1 MYFERKISYVSKAL
15 SFLRFGEMTVCEQCR
30 AFTANNAANT
40 SHARPSILLV
50 VSWTRPLFGSIV
62 LKIERQTEYLQYS
75 NKQFTA
81 CSTIHINSYMQII
94 ELQPISETRLC
105 KQSFAIMSQLIL
117 DQVYYINCVA
127 REFAIILITW
137 YT

>member
-1 MYFERKISYVSKAL
+1 
-15 SFLRFGEMTVCEQCR
+15 
-30 AFTANNAANT
+30 
-40 SHARPSILLV
+40 
-50 VSWTRPLFGSIV
+50 
-62 LKIERQTEYLQYS
+62 
-75 NKQFTA
+75 
-81 CSTIHINSYMQII
+81 MQII